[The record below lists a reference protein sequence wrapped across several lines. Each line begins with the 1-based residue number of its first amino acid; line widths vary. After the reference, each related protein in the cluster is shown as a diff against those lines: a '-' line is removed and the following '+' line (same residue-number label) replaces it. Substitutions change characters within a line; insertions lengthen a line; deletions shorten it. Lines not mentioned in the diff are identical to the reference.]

1 MVKTIFVISL
11 FFNCIFSQNENSE
24 KILFIGNS
32 FTFYWNLPL
41 VVESMV
47 NERGYNFDIIQST
60 ASASSLKDHWFENN
74 TLKSKTL
81 ISNSAFNRVVLQD
94 YSQNPLQN
102 YEESQKYFMK
112 FIDHIKFCLL
122 YTSPSPRD

>member
-1 MVKTIFVISL
+1 MVKTIFAISL

-74 TLKSKTL
+74 KLKSKTL

-102 YEESQKYFMK
+102 YEESQK
-112 FIDHIKFCLL
+112 
-122 YTSPSPRD
+122 

>member
-81 ISNSAFNRVVLQD
+81 ISNRALNRVVLQD
-94 YSQNPLQN
+94 YSKNPLQN
-102 YEESQKYFMK
+102 YEESKEK
-112 FIDHIKFCLL
+112 IKDL
-122 YTSPSPRD
+122 